1 MTSTGD
7 SKTVSTQDIQD
18 SSYSLI
24 KAVAHFFSGTA
35 LSRLSGMARDM
46 LMAFAFGADPFIA
59 AFMIAFRFSNLL
71 RRMFGEGAMQSAF
84 TPLFEELRKEGFD
97 KATHFFKE
105 LIASLTLFLLL
116 IIALVEIALLFA
128 YLYLNLNQDN
138 LEIIQLTAVM
148 FPGVIFICLY
158 GINAAFLQCQGR
170 FFLSSAAPIAFNV
183 IWILSVLLFQSLPV
197 KEAVF
202 RLSIGV
208 VVAYFFQ
215 WVILLPNVMPLL
227 KRGLNFP
234 IRVFSKGVKRLL
246 KPLSLGILAVSA
258 SQINS
263 TIDPLFAR
271 SADLEGPA
279 YLWYAIRLQ
288 QLPLALLGIAFS
300 GALLPALSRA
310 VKSLDIKKYAEL
322 LHYGLRKVLSLMIPI
337 TFAVFTLGFSSV
349 NFLYGRGDFNNRAVI
364 ETTYCLWGYALGIVP
379 MTLVL
384 LFSSAAFASSRFSRP
399 AIAAFLSMF
408 LNALLNAIFIF
419 ILDFSAFSVAVATS
433 IAAYFNCFMMSTS
446 APHRQY
452 WAKELGVFKILT
464 VSLLAFAMTLF
475 FGFYLIGDPSIYL
488 IRGDSLVLFSYDF
501 SNQVLSLGLQA
512 LFYAVALLIFAR
524 LLRADDLLA
533 LLRIKLK
540 SKV

>member
-1 MTSTGD
+1 
-7 SKTVSTQDIQD
+7 
-18 SSYSLI
+18 
-24 KAVAHFFSGTA
+24 
-35 LSRLSGMARDM
+35 
-46 LMAFAFGADPFIA
+46 
-59 AFMIAFRFSNLL
+59 
-71 RRMFGEGAMQSAF
+71 MFGEGAMQSAF
-84 TPLFEELRKEGFD
+84 TPLFEEMRKEGFN

-105 LIASLTLFLLL
+105 LVASLTVFLLL
-116 IIALVEIALLFA
+116 IVALVEIALMLA
-128 YLYLNLNQDN
+128 YLYLNLSQDN
-138 LEIIQLTAVM
+138 LEIIELTAVM

-183 IWILSVLLFQSLPV
+183 IWILSVLLFQSLPL

-215 WVILLPNVMPLL
+215 WVILMPNVIPLTF
-227 KRGLNFP
+227 KEGLNFP
-234 IRVFSKGVKRLL
+234 IRVFSKQVKRLL

-258 SQINS
+258 AQINS

-349 NFLYGRGDFNNRAVI
+349 NFLFGRGDFDSRAVI

-384 LFSSAAFASSRFSRP
+384 LFSSAAFANSRFSRP

-408 LNALLNAIFIF
+408 LNVALNFIFIF
-419 ILDFSAFSVAVATS
+419 ILNFSAFSVAVATS
-433 IAAYFNCFMMSTS
+433 IAAYFNCFMMSAS

-452 WAKELGVFKILT
+452 WSKDLGAFKLVIA
-464 VSLLAFAMTLF
+464 SFSACFMTLF
-475 FGFYLIGDPSIYL
+475 FGFYFVNDPSIYL
-488 IRGDSLVLFSYDF
+488 IKGNSSVLFSGNVL
-501 SNQVLSLGLQA
+501 NQVLSLGLQT
-512 LFYAVALLIFAR
+512 LFFGGALLFFAR
-524 LLRADDLLA
+524 VLRINDLLT
-533 LLRIKLK
+533 LFGIKLK
-540 SKV
+540 SKA